1 MQFYLPSTYL
11 PIELGGE
18 KMLNLVTPTKSLLM
32 SKITFTDSKDE
43 DVDIFGSYDLGSHTP
58 PKTCPSSG
66 LG

>member
-1 MQFYLPSTYL
+1 
-11 PIELGGE
+11 
-18 KMLNLVTPTKSLLM
+18 MLNLVTPTKSLLM

-58 PKTCPSSG
+58 PKTCPSSC